1 MLFISSFVK
10 GVDSLNEVVG
20 RLASWLTLGTV
31 LVCFLV
37 VVLRYAFNIGFPWMQ
52 EFYVWESGCIFM
64 LGAGYTML
72 HRQHVSVD
80 IFYSGWSP
88 RTQAWVD
95 ITCVIVFLFPWLLVL
110 AFVSQHFILASW
122 AIRETSSLP
131 DGMPGL
137 YLFKTTIWIF
147 CTLLFL
153 QGLSLIG
160 RRILLLRGHTDAATE
175 LAARP

>member
-1 MLFISSFVK
+1 MRFISSFVQR
-10 GVDSLNEVVG
+10 VDSLNEAVG
-20 RLASWLTLGTV
+20 RLVSWLTLGAV

-52 EFYVWESGCIFM
+52 ELYIWEHGLIFM

-72 HRQHVSVD
+72 HKGHVSVD
-80 IFYSGWSP
+80 IFYNDWSP

-95 ITCVIVFLFPWLLVL
+95 IVCVIVFLFPWVIVL
-110 AFVSQHFILASW
+110 AIVSQHFIMASW
-122 AIRETSSLP
+122 AIREASSLA

-137 YLFKTTIWIF
+137 FLFKTTIWVF
-147 CTLLFL
+147 CALMFL

-160 RRILLLRGHTDAATE
+160 HRTLFLRGHACAEPKTSPR
-175 LAARP
+175 L